1 MFSGMRSTDVVTP
14 AQYLVQASN
23 DLLRAAR
30 DNDPDVTRMIVT
42 KDKANALVNNQKL
55 RNAVE
60 KQATETEIKFKDKLN
75 RIDNRISGEI
85 DKIEAPIPRMAGVLS
100 LLGGGAMAG
109 VINQQNIIAREERAE
124 DKRILSEQIAAQRD
138 LLNKPMPNNVE
149 TLLKK
154 FLEETKN
161 NSSLPQDASATS
173 STDLPS
179 TPIKA
184 PAVSTN
190 SSTPQGIRG
199 QVFSYLTNKHKLSKN
214 HALGLMA
221 NIDRESS
228 FRPSIRSG
236 DDGGFGGLFQW
247 KGVRQ
252 TPTVQNLVKSGD
264 WKGQID
270 YALSEPSHLSAVT
283 PGLYQSLKFDSPQQ
297 AADWWMN
304 NWERPADRNAGSI
317 THSQLL
323 AGYNF

>member
-1 MFSGMRSTDVVTP
+1 MRSTDVVTP

-42 KDKANALVNNQKL
+42 KDKANTLVNNQKL
-55 RNAVE
+55 RNAVA
-60 KQATETEIKFKDKLN
+60 KQATETEIKFKEKLN
-75 RIDNRISGEI
+75 RMDDRISSEI
-85 DKIEAPIPRMAGVLS
+85 AKIEAPIQRMAGVTA
-100 LLGGGAMAG
+100 LLGTAATAAVM
-109 VINQQNIIAREERAE
+109 NQQNIIDREERE
-124 DKRILSEQIAAQRD
+124 DEKRIMSEQIALQKD
-138 LLNKPMPNNVE
+138 LLNKPLPNNVE
-149 TLLKK
+149 ALLNKH
-154 FLEETKN
+154 LDEIKN
-161 NSSLPQDASATS
+161 NSSSQSLNDTP
-173 STDLPS
+173 STELPS
-179 TPIKA
+179 SPNQS

-214 HALGLMA
+214 HALGIMA

-228 FRPSIRSG
+228 FRPNIASG
-236 DDGGFGGLFQW
+236 DDNGPGGLFQW

-252 TPTVQNLVKSGD
+252 TPTVRKLVESGD

-297 AADWWMN
+297 AADWWMH
-304 NWERPADRNAGSI
+304 NWERPADTKSGSI
-317 THSQLL
+317 MHSRYL
-323 AGYNF
+323 ASYKF

>member
-30 DNDPDVTRMIVT
+30 DNDPDITRMVVA

-60 KQATETEIKFKDKLN
+60 KQATQNEIDFAEKLSKV
-75 RIDNRISGEI
+75 DDRISGEI
-85 DKIEAPIPRMAGVLS
+85 AKIEASTNRKAGILS
-100 LLGGGAMAG
+100 LLGTGAMAG
-109 VINQQNIIAREERAE
+109 VMNQQNIIRKEERAE
-124 DKRILSEQIAAQRD
+124 DKRIFSEQIAAQRD

-154 FLEETKN
+154 FLEENKN
-161 NSSLPQDASATS
+161 NSSSQDASTTS

-179 TPIKA
+179 APNTA

-199 QVFSYLTNKHKLSKN
+199 QVFSYLTNDKKLSKN
-214 HALGLMA
+214 QALGLMA

-270 YALSEPSHLSAVT
+270 YALSEPSHLSAVI

-304 NWERPADRNAGSI
+304 NWERPADKKSGSI
-317 THSQLL
+317 KHSQFL